1 VVPYERAAL
10 CRDRAAAAQATAKA
24 AAAQLKKRQKR
35 AKPSAAMRK
44 ALLADG
50 EFGLLRFQVGAMA
63 YALKP
68 IQDAELQN
76 WASEDGGWD
85 TDWLLVRAG
94 TPFCLVAN
102 SGVKCVALL
111 CCSMKGG

>member
-1 VVPYERAAL
+1 MVRRVVEAVVLYERAAL

-50 EFGLLRFQVGAMA
+50 EFGLLRFQVARVRWLFAWSPSRRPSCRIGLRRTSCEIPTGCS
-63 YALKP
+63 YAP
-68 IQDAELQN
+68 ARP
-76 WASEDGGWD
+76 S
-85 TDWLLVRAG
+85 V
-94 TPFCLVAN
+94 
-102 SGVKCVALL
+102 
-111 CCSMKGG
+111 